1 MSEPKTVRVEIESE
15 DGSVAVLTGDAADVW
30 QHQLAH
36 AGSMAAAHGSRF
48 EILPW
53 VETTREKMNTA
64 LTAEN
69 ARLHGL
75 LEYNACRCDD
85 IAEDAGHLL
94 VWVPSEARALIG
106 GIQIVAQQIAV
117 SLRAACTEGK

>member
-1 MSEPKTVRVEIESE
+1 MSESRCWVQEKGGDRCVLKADHPGPHMGGYHAFENILSAEEQARVIGGHCDELER
-15 DGSVAVLTGDAADVW
+15 VLRANIA
-30 QHQLAH
+30 
-36 AGSMAAAHGSRF
+36 
-48 EILPW
+48 
-53 VETTREKMNTA
+53 A
-64 LTAEN
+64 LTADN
-69 ARLHGL
+69 ARLCGL

-106 GIQIVAQQIAV
+106 GIQSVAQQIAV